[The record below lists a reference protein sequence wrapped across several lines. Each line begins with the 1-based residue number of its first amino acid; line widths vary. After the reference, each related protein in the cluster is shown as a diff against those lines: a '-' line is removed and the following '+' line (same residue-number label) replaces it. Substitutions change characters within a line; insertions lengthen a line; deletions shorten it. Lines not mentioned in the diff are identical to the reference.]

1 MAKKTTTKKN
11 TKKETTPEVVKET
24 TPEVV
29 KAKPRWKLVAFGGAG
44 KVVRKLVI
52 EATGEEARNLQ
63 AKWKE
68 EKGIITVKCERVSST
83 TPLGEFTPQEVKEEG
98 DPLPEV
104 KPVTVKPVAMK
115 EKKEKKEK
123 KEGEKRDA
131 VRGSWE
137 GFAQTGL
144 IRWLA
149 AVAGAKFKT
158 IKLVLKDL
166 NLPAKD
172 ATVQTQI
179 YWGKNGKAA
188 LPELNKKQ
196 ENHLRKLLK
205 NAEVE
210 SVK

>member
-1 MAKKTTTKKN
+1 MAKKTTTKN

-29 KAKPRWKLVAFGGAG
+29 KAKPRWKLVAFGSAG

-68 EKGIITVKCERVSST
+68 EKGILTVKCERVSST
-83 TPLGEFTPQEVKEEG
+83 TPLGEFTPQNVKEEG
-98 DPLPEV
+98 DFEV
-104 KPVTVKPVAMK
+104 KPVAVK

-149 AVAGAKFKT
+149 VAGGKFKT

-179 YWGKNGKAA
+179 YWGRNNKAA
-188 LPELNKKQ
+188 IPALNKKQ
-196 ENHLRKLLK
+196 EDHLRKLLK

-210 SVK
+210 SAK